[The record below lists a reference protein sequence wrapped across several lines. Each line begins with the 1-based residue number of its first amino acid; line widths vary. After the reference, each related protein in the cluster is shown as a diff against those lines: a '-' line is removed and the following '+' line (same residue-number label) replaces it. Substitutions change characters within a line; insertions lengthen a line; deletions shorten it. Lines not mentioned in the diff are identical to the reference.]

1 MIDFDPGYV
10 AEPYLSLCRQ
20 YDSGEYPP
28 DAFRVD
34 WGPVFHRGR
43 LDGSARVLVIGQ
55 DPAAQEAVARRI
67 LVGTAGHRVQG
78 FLRKLGL
85 TKSYVMLNAFAFSVL
100 EQAGGEHNKN
110 NPAIVGYRNRWFDA
124 VFAPGKL
131 QAVIAFGALAHHAW
145 DQWLTTANGKAHKNV
160 PFQAVRHPT
169 SPESSGAA
177 QHTNV
182 KAATKAMLAQWN
194 TAIEALRQADIAV
207 DEPATAPLYG
217 DAFTAGDLPLIPDF
231 DLPAGLP
238 AWMRGADGWAKRTGA
253 TAEEKRRTL
262 TIVIPQGA

>member
-20 YDSGEYPP
+20 YDSGEYPR

-131 QAVIAFGALAHHAW
+131 QAVIAFGALAHHA
-145 DQWLTTANGKAHKNV
+145 
-160 PFQAVRHPT
+160 
-169 SPESSGAA
+169 
-177 QHTNV
+177 
-182 KAATKAMLAQWN
+182 
-194 TAIEALRQADIAV
+194 
-207 DEPATAPLYG
+207 
-217 DAFTAGDLPLIPDF
+217 
-231 DLPAGLP
+231 
-238 AWMRGADGWAKRTGA
+238 
-253 TAEEKRRTL
+253 
-262 TIVIPQGA
+262 